1 MKHTQGKLTV
11 DESGTGLH
19 TEAGFML
26 IDCPTL
32 LVHWD
37 WARKKVKH
45 WSEKPGETYLEI
57 DEEQAEANAERIKVL
72 WNAMD
77 GLSNEQVEALIPA
90 IQKAEQ
96 KVLDFAHERDMGQFG
111 TWASIFNELRLI
123 TRSKK

>member
-1 MKHTQGKLTV
+1 MKHTQGSAEISPRYSPNQFDYRELLIGGKLRARIFN
-11 DESGTGLH
+11 ENFSMG
-19 TEAGFML
+19 
-26 IDCPTL
+26 ID
-32 LVHWD
+32 
-37 WARKKVKH
+37 K
-45 WSEKPGETYLEI
+45 
-57 DEEQAEANAERIKVL
+57 EQAEANAERIKVL

-96 KVLDFAHERDMGQFG
+96 GVLDMAHERDMDQFG

>member
-1 MKHTQGKLTV
+1 MKHTQGKL
-11 DESGTGLH
+11 EIFPQKSGDL
-19 TEAGFML
+19 L
-26 IDCPTL
+26 ILSEGGTIKICTL
-32 LVHWD
+32 D
-37 WARKKVKH
+37 
-45 WSEKPGETYLEI
+45 GI
-57 DEEQAEANAERIKVL
+57 MEQAEANAERIKVL

-96 KVLDFAHERDMGQFG
+96 KVLDFAHERDMDQFG